1 MALSYI
7 GNSAYSAQTL
17 TISLNGLA
25 SGSAVASSTFTC
37 PSQGTSPFEFYDTC
51 DVRVNLGAATTLGTT
66 APVQLIGKVI
76 AARDGTNLEYWT
88 ASGGLIL
95 PTNVSVSMTVPNT
108 GVSAQYLDIPG
119 LPAFPGTIA
128 VVILNG
134 LGVALPASGVS
145 ATAYFYMSATG

>member
-25 SGSAVASSTFTC
+25 SGSAVASSTFAC
-37 PSQGTSPFEFYDTC
+37 PSAGSGEYYDTC

-95 PTNVSVSMTVPNT
+95 PTNYSSPITVPNT

-119 LPAFPGTIA
+119 LSAFPGTIA

-134 LGVALPASGVS
+134 LGVALPASGVT